1 MPCRH
6 ASILTPFFESHAA
19 CQAWERRGFGFR
31 PTQHTKSSIIIHP
44 SLQRNPTTP
53 PFSLL
58 IWDLSLFFTE
68 PLMMGRPSGVLSQKA
83 RHRQRHNPA
92 LQLIPFLICI
102 NTIPLRATFVSFH
115 TLNTHFFLSHCFA
128 HLERE
133 KVDLQRKKI
142 HHFYNAL
149 IRSQKD
155 FWDGNKENS
164 NRNHTIRIEKTTK
177 NISKQ

>member
-6 ASILTPFFESHAA
+6 ASILTPFFESHA
-19 CQAWERRGFGFR
+19 AWERRGFGFR

-68 PLMMGRPSGVLSQKA
+68 PLMMGPSGVLSQKA
-83 RHRQRHNPA
+83 RHRQRHHPA

-115 TLNTHFFLSHCFA
+115 TLNTNFFLSHCFCPSR
-128 HLERE
+128 ERE
-133 KVDLQRKKI
+133 SGSSKKKDSSFLQR
-142 HHFYNAL
+142 F
-149 IRSQKD
+149 D
-155 FWDGNKENS
+155 
-164 NRNHTIRIEKTTK
+164 
-177 NISKQ
+177 